1 MTAPDHGP
9 QTALS
14 SGRKLFNSFIRHVT
28 WNPEGLPAPDSF
40 RLDRGSCH
48 LATHFDSRGL
58 GKGDLNAQAFDNGLM
73 ASMLAADLHQPV
85 TRLNTR
91 GDTFAPAVSLQMMM
105 GGRIEWV
112 DGRGQAHQSHRH
124 HELWTFSGL
133 QHWQRSSML
142 PSLLSQTHV
151 TASVELLARWQEDLP
166 DGEGRRRL
174 QHYLDSARAASHY
187 HAQNLP
193 AAMGGIAL
201 RLQALLQD
209 RTPPTLARRLQ
220 IEGLATTLP
229 GLWLEMP
236 EQATAGSRHR
246 WQRAVSDTLDII
258 HAEYARNLS
267 IGDLAR
273 RVGLNECYLKRAFR
287 ERTGMGI
294 AACVRQLR
302 LNTALALVEEGREP
316 IHAIAR
322 HVGYTNP
329 SHFARAFQEQ
339 HGFLPSEV
347 HPDRSRE
354 DT

>member
-58 GKGDLNAQAFDNGLM
+58 GRGDLNAQAFDNGLM

-142 PSLLSQTHV
+142 PSRLSQTHV

-193 AAMGGIAL
+193 ATMGGIAL

-209 RTPPTLARRLQ
+209 GTPPTLARRLQ
-220 IEGLATTLP
+220 IEGLAIALL

-236 EQATAGSRHR
+236 GPAPTSNRHR

-294 AACVRQLR
+294 ATCVRQLR
-302 LNTALALVEEGREP
+302 LNTALALIEEGRKP